1 MRAHQRIT
9 SAIGIVGLVA
19 VQLACGR
26 AHEAVPEQRPARDV
40 SVATATSVSQP
51 ALFEA
56 GGVVQARTTATL
68 VARIMASVRE
78 VRVRPGDRVR
88 AGQVLVVLDDR
99 DLAAG
104 ARMAQSSASAASQ
117 GLVAAT
123 SERDAAGAALV
134 LARASHD
141 RVSGLYAKK
150 SATSQEMDEAVAA
163 LRAAESRVASAD
175 ARVKQAEAAGMSA
188 SAAGDAASVTASF
201 AVIAAPFAG
210 VVTEKLV
217 DPGNMAAPGTPLV
230 RLEDTGGF
238 RLEVRVDE
246 SRAQHV
252 RTGDRAEV
260 VLDGAAAGG
269 DALRTAGE
277 IVEVGRAIDA
287 DSRAFLVKIALP
299 ESEGLRSGMF
309 GRALIRGPERR
320 LLTIPR
326 AAVVRSGQLTSVFV
340 IEKDRARLRLVSLG
354 ETGEAGVE
362 VLAGLSH
369 GETVVVNPPPGL
381 VDGQPV
387 RLSGRSAETQG
398 DAR

>member
-1 MRAHQRIT
+1 MRAHQRIS

-19 VQLACGR
+19 VQFACGR
-26 AHEAVPEQRPARDV
+26 AHEATPEQRPARDV
-40 SVATATSVSQP
+40 SVATATTVSQP

-88 AGQVLVVLDDR
+88 AGQVLVVLDGR

-104 ARMAQSSASAASQ
+104 ARMAESAASAAGQ
-117 GLVAAT
+117 GSSAAT
-123 SERDAAGAALV
+123 SDRDAANAALA

-163 LRAAESRVASAD
+163 LRAAEARAAGAD
-175 ARVKQAEAAGMSA
+175 ARVKQAEAARVSA

-201 AVIAAPFAG
+201 AVITAPFAG

-217 DPGNMAAPGTPLV
+217 EPGNMAAPGTPLV

-246 SRAQHV
+246 SRAQFV
-252 RTGDRAEV
+252 RAGDRAD
-260 VLDGAAAGG
+260 VLVDGTASDG
-269 DALRTAGE
+269 DGLRTTGE

-287 DSRAFLVKIALP
+287 DSRAFLVKVALP

-309 GRALIRGPERR
+309 GRARIRGPERR
-320 LLTIPR
+320 LLTVPR
-326 AAVVRSGQLTSVFV
+326 AAIVRNGQLTSVFV

-354 ETGEAGVE
+354 EPADTGVE
-362 VLAGLSH
+362 VLAGISE

-381 VDGQPV
+381 ADGQPV
-387 RLSGRSAETQG
+387 KVAGRSAGTQG
-398 DAR
+398 EAR